1 MIVNGIKIE
10 KLKVIKNQDGD
21 ILKFLSKKSKFFN
34 NFGEIYFSKI
44 FKGKIKGW
52 NYHKTNTCIICVPN
66 GKVKFIFKFKNRNK
80 SIIISDKNK
89 KILIIYPKT
98 WFSFSAVDETSL
110 IANVINKIHSEEES
124 IKMPITS

>member
-1 MIVNGIKIE
+1 MNVNGIKIE

-66 GKVKFIFKFKNRNK
+66 GKVKFIFKFKNKNK

-98 WFSFSAVDETSL
+98 WFSFSAVNETSL
-110 IANVINKIHSEEES
+110 IANVINRIHSKDEI
-124 IKMPITS
+124 IKIPITS

>member
-1 MIVNGIKIE
+1 MNVNGIKIE

-44 FKGKIKGW
+44 LKGKIKGW
-52 NYHKTNTCIICVPN
+52 NYH
-66 GKVKFIFKFKNRNK
+66 K

-98 WFSFSAVDETSL
+98 WFSFSAVNETSL
-110 IANVINKIHSEEES
+110 IANVINKIHSKDES
-124 IKMPITS
+124 IKIPITS

>member
-1 MIVNGIKIE
+1 MNVNGIKIE

-66 GKVKFIFKFKNRNK
+66 GKVKFIFKFKNRTK
-80 SIIISDKNK
+80 SIVISDKNK

-98 WFSFSAVDETSL
+98 WFSFSAVNETSL
-110 IANVINKIHSEEES
+110 IANVINKIYSKEES

>member
-1 MIVNGIKIE
+1 MNVNGIKIE

-44 FKGKIKGW
+44 LKGKIKGW

-66 GKVKFIFKFKNRNK
+66 GKVKFIFKFRNRNK

-98 WFSFSAVDETSL
+98 WFSFGAVDETSL
-110 IANVINKIHSEEES
+110 IANVINKIYSKEES

>member
-1 MIVNGIKIE
+1 MNVNGIKIE

-66 GKVKFIFKFKNRNK
+66 GKVKFNSYYTNNSRQ
-80 SIIISDKNK
+80 
-89 KILIIYPKT
+89 
-98 WFSFSAVDETSL
+98 FS
-110 IANVINKIHSEEES
+110 
-124 IKMPITS
+124 

>member
-1 MIVNGIKIE
+1 MNVNGIKIE

-98 WFSFSAVDETSL
+98 WFSFSAVNETSL
-110 IANVINKIHSEEES
+110 IANVINKIHSKEEC
-124 IKMPITS
+124 IKIPITS

>member
-1 MIVNGIKIE
+1 MNVNGIKIE

>member
-66 GKVKFIFKFKNRNK
+66 GKVKFIFKFKNRTK
-80 SIIISDKNK
+80 SIVISDKNK
-89 KILIIYPKT
+89 KIFILRLGFLSVLSMKP
-98 WFSFSAVDETSL
+98 L
-110 IANVINKIHSEEES
+110 
-124 IKMPITS
+124 

>member
-1 MIVNGIKIE
+1 MNVNGIKIE

-21 ILKFLSKKSKFFN
+21 ILKFLSKKNKFFN

-44 FKGKIKGW
+44 LKGKIKGW

-66 GKVKFIFKFKNRNK
+66 GKVKFIFKFKKRNK

-98 WFSFSAVDETSL
+98 WFSFSAVNETSL
-110 IANVINKIHSEEES
+110 IANVINKIHSKYES
-124 IKMPITS
+124 IKIPITS

>member
-1 MIVNGIKIE
+1 MNVNGIKIE

-98 WFSFSAVDETSL
+98 WFSFSAVNETSL
-110 IANVINKIHSEEES
+110 IANVINKTHSKDES
-124 IKMPITS
+124 IKIPINS